1 MLTGYEITLRRGKRD
16 SLKSGHGCGI
26 GNTLG
31 ARDFP
36 CTVSGLIHSSL
47 YGDPRERV
55 LLNHTRRNTGF
66 TSFAAHD
73 FGLELTPKHP
83 AA

>member
-1 MLTGYEITLRRGKRD
+1 MLTVYEITLRRGKRD

-36 CTVSGLIHSSL
+36 CTVSGFTQVFM
-47 YGDPRERV
+47 E
-55 LLNHTRRNTGF
+55 TRAKEF
-66 TSFAAHD
+66 F
-73 FGLELTPKHP
+73 
-83 AA
+83 